1 MSHFNQE
8 IYGMQKRDD
17 TKLWFV
23 LIVAIILATF
33 FFTEKYAQDNYA
45 ELIQLREMNQ

>member
-23 LIVAIILATF
+23 LIVAIILAIF
-33 FFTEKYAQDNYA
+33 FFTEKYARDNYA
-45 ELIQLREMNQ
+45 ELVELREMHQ